1 MDALNQLM
9 ERGFDGVMLHHI
21 LTIIILIVSF
31 FSSLILGLNKGGNY
45 RSNRFLSGF
54 FIAIGCIESLF
65 FISSVND
72 DILGIYAL
80 PFIVTFIL
88 LLAPLASLYVE
99 KTTQPNRRVSPY
111 NLSIPLSIGL
121 FIISL
126 ILLERCIGSLAIAK
140 SLDFILRKVVL
151 LSIVVFLPL
160 QVFYYILKMYRM
172 VKQHKENIAE
182 YFSYQEGINLQWI
195 QIFALGFSIFILG
208 CFVFEMSDSSVDNL
222 FFKAY
227 ILVYTVLI
235 ALFGIRQTNIYSDFE
250 LDSNTHVQAPA
261 AYPTT
266 PFKDSDINKRYKGS
280 SLKNVDKI
288 LDIETQLQEYLI
300 EEKAYLNPKLNLKN
314 VAKELGINYKYL
326 SQVINTK
333 YNCSFIHLINN
344 YRIES
349 AKLLLMQS
357 DKTSNSIEQIG
368 YMAGFQ
374 SKSAFYSNFKKHL
387 GKTPVQFRKEQS

>member
-1 MDALNQLM
+1 M
-9 ERGFDGVMLHHI
+9 
-21 LTIIILIVSF
+21 
-31 FSSLILGLNKGGNY
+31 
-45 RSNRFLSGF
+45 
-54 FIAIGCIESLF
+54 
-65 FISSVND
+65 
-72 DILGIYAL
+72 GIYAL

-333 YNCSFIHLINN
+333 YNCIFIHLINN